1 LYDSRRIPEAQ
12 AELSWRPPGGTLGT
26 LIAEARWRVA
36 ALRQRASELDRLV
49 AHAPAPPSFSAAL
62 LSDDVDI
69 IAEIKRSSPSK
80 GSLDTTIDAA
90 EQAARFEQGGAA
102 AISVLTEPRHFSGRV
117 EDLTE
122 ARRGCA
128 LPLLRKDFHIDPL
141 QLLEARAAG
150 ASAVLIIARALP
162 SESVTRLVKFAASLA
177 LEALVECRDER
188 ELDLAL
194 DAGALLIGVNSR
206 NLETLEV
213 DPGLFDRLIHRIP
226 PGKIAI
232 AESGIASVQD
242 VRAAADAGADAVL
255 VGSALSTSP
264 DAATL
269 VRSLIGVPRQPRD

>member
-1 LYDSRRIPEAQ
+1 MYDSRRIPEAQ
-12 AELSWRPPGGTLGT
+12 AEHSWRPPAGTLGT
-26 LIAEARWRVA
+26 LIAEARWRVS
-36 ALRQRASELDRLV
+36 ALRLKASELDRDV
-49 AHAPAPPSFSAAL
+49 AHSAAPPSFSAAL

-90 EQAARFEQGGAA
+90 EQARRFAEGGAA
-102 AISVLTEPRHFSGRV
+102 AISVLTEPRHFAGRV
-117 EDLTE
+117 EDLID

-141 QLLEARAAG
+141 QLLEARSAG

-162 SESVTRLVKFAASLA
+162 PESVVRLVKFASSLS
-177 LEALVECRDER
+177 LEAIVECRDER
-188 ELDLAL
+188 ELELAL
-194 DAGALLIGVNSR
+194 DAGALLIGINSR

-213 DPGLFDRLIHRIP
+213 DPRLFDRLIHRIP

-232 AESGIASVQD
+232 AESGISTVED

-255 VGSALSTSP
+255 VGSALSTSA
-264 DAATL
+264 DATQL
-269 VRSLIGVPRQPRD
+269 VRSLVGVPRQPRD